1 MMISTKG
8 RYALRFMADVAQHQD
23 EGYVPL
29 KDVASRQQIS
39 EKYMEIVVKELVKAG
54 YLRALRGKGGGYR
67 LSRAPKDY
75 EVKAILEV
83 MEGPLV
89 PVACLASKTNQCP
102 RKDQCQTLPLWEGLN
117 GVIAEYLGRLTLAD
131 LYQGHRMGECC
142 LL

>member
-39 EKYMEIVVKELVKAG
+39 EKYLEIVVKELVKAR

-75 EVKAILEV
+75 EEI
-83 MEGPLV
+83 GR
-89 PVACLASKTNQCP
+89 ASC
-102 RKDQCQTLPLWEGLN
+102 RER
-117 GVIAEYLGRLTLAD
+117 V
-131 LYQGHRMGECC
+131 
-142 LL
+142 

>member
-8 RYALRFMADVAQHQD
+8 RYALRFMADVAQHQG

-39 EKYMEIVVKELVKAG
+39 EKYLEIVVKELVRAG
-54 YLRALRGKGGGYR
+54 YLSAVRGKGGGYR
-67 LSRAPKDY
+67 LSRDPGDY
-75 EVKAILEV
+75 KVKAILEL

-89 PVACLASKTNQCP
+89 PVACLASETNHCP

-117 GVIAEYLGRLTLAD
+117 GVIAKYLDRFTLED
-131 LYQGHRMGECC
+131 LFEGQSVGECC